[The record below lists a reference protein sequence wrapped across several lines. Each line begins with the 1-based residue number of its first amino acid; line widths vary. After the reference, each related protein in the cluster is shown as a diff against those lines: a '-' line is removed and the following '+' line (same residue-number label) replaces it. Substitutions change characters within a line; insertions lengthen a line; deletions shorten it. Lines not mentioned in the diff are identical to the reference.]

1 MCICCARKYSIY
13 IHERALYGERRGDY
27 RARARFYDA
36 DVLSCITSRNLPDST
51 TPPLQRYAA
60 RFFLVRKFLVFFLCT
75 FGYTRRPINSPR
87 SEIVRKRTLGAG
99 PCVCRLYSILSSSAF
114 LLSSFSATVRFA
126 KQSPSNVVRTIHT

>member
-1 MCICCARKYSIY
+1 VCVYVARVSTQYTYTNARYTASAA
-13 IHERALYGERRGDY
+13 ETT
-27 RARARFYDA
+27 ARARFYDA
-36 DVLSCITSRNLPDST
+36 DVLSCITSRNLPVST